1 MEDFKI
7 KENEKFFTNVLNIL
21 VEGGSYG
28 FPKTMQTYTKEN
40 NKLVGNAIALSHIKD
55 IVSDKFYNENFK
67 LKE

>member
-7 KENEKFFTNVLNIL
+7 KANEEFFTNVLNLL

-28 FPKTMQTYTKEN
+28 FPKTMQTYKKEN
-40 NKLVGNAIALSHIKD
+40 NKLVGNATALSHIKD
-55 IVSDKFYNENFK
+55 LVSIKFYNENFK

>member
-7 KENEKFFTNVLNIL
+7 KENEKFFTNVLNML

-28 FPKTMQTYTKEN
+28 FPKAMQTYTKEN
-40 NKLVGNAIALSHIKD
+40 NKLVGNTIALSHIKD

>member
-1 MEDFKI
+1 
-7 KENEKFFTNVLNIL
+7 
-21 VEGGSYG
+21 
-28 FPKTMQTYTKEN
+28 MQTYTKEN

>member
-1 MEDFKI
+1 M
-7 KENEKFFTNVLNIL
+7 L

-28 FPKTMQTYTKEN
+28 FPKAMQTYTKEN

-55 IVSDKFYNENFK
+55 IVSDEFYNENFK

>member
-1 MEDFKI
+1 MEDYKI
-7 KENEKFFTNVLNIL
+7 KANEQFFSNILNVLT
-21 VEGGSYG
+21 EGGKYM
-28 FPKTMQTYTKEN
+28 FPKAMQIYTKEN